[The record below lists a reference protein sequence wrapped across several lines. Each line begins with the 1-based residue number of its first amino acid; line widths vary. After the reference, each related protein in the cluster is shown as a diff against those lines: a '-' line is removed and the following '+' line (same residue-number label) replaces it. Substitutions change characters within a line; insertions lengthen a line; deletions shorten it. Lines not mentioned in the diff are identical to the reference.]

1 LVAKSI
7 AVVGSSLS
15 GVGKTVRSL
24 SENILSVV
32 LASETRAIKARVV
45 LGGGASQEEAK
56 NLYAHYNNKWIHA
69 ITVMR
74 LNSIL

>member
-1 LVAKSI
+1 MVAKSI

-32 LASETRAIKARVV
+32 LASETRTIKARVV
-45 LGGGASQEEAK
+45 LGGGTSQEEAK
-56 NLYAHYNNKWIHA
+56 NL
-69 ITVMR
+69 
-74 LNSIL
+74 

>member
-1 LVAKSI
+1 MVAESI

-32 LASETRAIKARVV
+32 LASETRTIKARVV
-45 LGGGASQEEAK
+45 LGGGTSQEEAK
-56 NLYAHYNNKWIHA
+56 NL
-69 ITVMR
+69 
-74 LNSIL
+74 